1 MKKRAD
7 RDFGYILCLLRQQCA
22 RSCVDKKQTK
32 NYTMVR
38 YEGASVMNENSAG
51 HQLMKGIR
59 LTLNAYY

>member
-1 MKKRAD
+1 
-7 RDFGYILCLLRQQCA
+7 
-22 RSCVDKKQTK
+22 
-32 NYTMVR
+32 MVR